1 MFQVRNIYTIEKFMY
16 MTDEHSIPHSSD
28 KALHRSCQSKRLN
41 LLGQWKSQ
49 VTRGQ
54 TGLTQNCNVGVYSL
68 YQAYL
73 DHWHADGRTP
83 ENIIDDSEVCA
94 CSCISVA
101 HIVL

>member
-1 MFQVRNIYTIEKFMY
+1 MF
-16 MTDEHSIPHSSD
+16 MTDEHNIPHSSD

-83 ENIIDDSEVCA
+83 ENIIDGSEVCA
-94 CSCISVA
+94 CSCTSDA
-101 HIVL
+101 HVVL

>member
-1 MFQVRNIYTIEKFMY
+1 MY

-28 KALHRSCQSKRLN
+28 KALQISSQSKRLN